1 MASANTILDL
11 AALEGIVAHAT
22 KVRHELHENP
32 EVAYQEVQTA
42 QRVRRELAAM
52 GIAFTEGLA
61 GGTGT
66 LATIQTGKPGRCV
79 ALRAD
84 IDALPIEEAN
94 DLPYRSKR
102 QGFMHACGHDGHTAI
117 LLGAAALLMANRDKL
132 SGTIKLLFQ
141 PAEEG
146 GCGADKMCDDKVLEN
161 PKVDAIF
168 GLHGWPGLPVGMVST
183 RVGPLLAG
191 VDGFKITIQG
201 RGGHAAAPHTAINP
215 IQCAT
220 VLSGGLTAL
229 TGSEMDAGE
238 ACILTVSQIHGGSA
252 FNVIPDTAEVGGTI
266 RALSLGRRN
275 ELLAAM
281 RRMVDGVAAAH
292 RCTATIEIFGT
303 TPPTINSEGEA
314 NHIRATAERVLGAG
328 SFVWAPKPAMWGE
341 DFAFYLQRVPGCF
354 FVLGVKP
361 AGAESYP
368 MLHHPRFDFTDA
380 ALRPGILMMAE
391 AAAGFLGA

>member
-11 AALEGIVAHAT
+11 AALDGIVAHAT

-42 QRVRRELAAM
+42 QRVRRELATI
-52 GIAFTEGLA
+52 GIPFNEGLA

-66 LATIQTGKPGRCV
+66 LATINTGKPGRCV

-84 IDALPIEEAN
+84 IDALPIDEAN

-132 SGTIKLLFQ
+132 TGTIKLLFQ

-161 PKVDAIF
+161 PKVDAVF

-215 IQCAT
+215 IVAAAAITQ
-220 VLSGGLTAL
+220 AL
-229 TGSEMDAGE
+229 HALPAVEVDAGE
-238 ACILTVSQIHGGSA
+238 ASIVTVSQVHAGSA

-266 RALSLGRRN
+266 RALSLQRRD

-281 RRMVDGVAAAH
+281 RRLVDATASAH
-292 RCTATIEIFGT
+292 RCTATLELFGT
-303 TPPTINSEGEA
+303 TPPTTNTEAEA
-314 NHIRATAERVLGAG
+314 NHIRATAQRVLGEK

-361 AGAESYP
+361 HHLDTYP

-380 ALRPGILMMAE
+380 ALKPGILMMAE
-391 AAAGFLGA
+391 AAAGFLA